1 MFMNATSLRVIRV
14 SEKPFLLNYF
24 PVIYTYM
31 RVRQKT
37 RRIKYITK
45 FVLLHVL
52 ITKMNARQCS
62 KRVNIPGAG
71 AGLSKK
77 EEEEEEE

>member
-1 MFMNATSLRVIRV
+1 MFMNATSLRVILV

-37 RRIKYITK
+37 QRIKYIK